1 MSRNLLVYIDSLN
14 RKSGKIEPAD
24 FPSGY
29 IEQMA
34 DESIEE
40 TAQAARESFGLRADQ
55 GLRLRAISDKEFEK
69 IQKQEG
75 QAQETHV
82 KHFETIFEKSGAEPG
97 KWLKIKD
104 GETSPKDEETKK
116 KLEKKL
122 FR

>member
-1 MSRNLLVYIDSLN
+1 MTRNLLVYIDSLN
-14 RKSGKIEPAD
+14 RKTGKIVTAE

-34 DESIEE
+34 AESIEE
-40 TAQAARESFGLRADQ
+40 TALAARESFGLRADQ

-75 QAQETHV
+75 HAQETHL
-82 KHFETIFEKSGAEPG
+82 KHFEAIFEKSGAEPG
-97 KWLKIKD
+97 KWLKIR
-104 GETSPKDEETKK
+104 ESESSPKDEEKK
-116 KLEKKL
+116 KKREKKL